1 MVDNLL
7 QLGKVLLKDKYK
19 YPQGRGLALP
29 GSFLKDVTRCSKIG
43 SRRFWR
49 CKRSS
54 RKWGIHFDVARK
66 EEKIAE
72 LEYKMGEPTFWDDAE
87 EAQKVNQE
95 LAAIKGSVDKYKEIV
110 SKTDDAQALLEM
122 ALEEND
128 TSLEPE
134 VQAEFE
140 AIKTAVRELELEV
153 LLSGPYDAN
162 NAILTLHAGAG
173 GTEAQ
178 DWTQMLLRMYGRWAE
193 RHGFSVV
200 TADLLPGDEAGVKSA
215 TLFINGHNAYGY
227 LKSEKG
233 VHRLVRISPFDSN
246 ARRHTSF
253 SACDIM
259 PEIDDAVEVAI
270 NMADVR
276 VDTYRASGAGGQH
289 INKTSSAVRMTHMP
303 TGIVVQCQNERSQ
316 LQNREQCLKMLR
328 AKLFELEQEK
338 KEAEIQ
344 KLEGDQQ
351 KIEWG
356 SQIRSYVFQPY
367 TLVKDMRTGM
377 ETGNV
382 QAVMDGDLDP
392 FIEAFLA
399 AKANHEI

>member
-1 MVDNLL
+1 MLEDCKVK
-7 QLGKVLLKDKYK
+7 LGELKTKLDQMEESLEV
-19 YPQGRGLALP
+19 PA
-29 GSFLKDVTRCSKIG
+29 
-43 SRRFWR
+43 
-49 CKRSS
+49 
-54 RKWGIHFDVARK
+54 K

-72 LEYKMGEPTFWDDAE
+72 LEYKMGEPGFWDDTE
-87 EAQKVNQE
+87 KAQKLNQE
-95 LAAIKGSVDKYKEIV
+95 LNDVKISVDKYKALRSKYDDVETLYELASEEDDESMEADIDEEIGKV
-110 SKTDDAQALLEM
+110 DEGLEAL
-122 ALEEND
+122 
-128 TSLEPE
+128 
-134 VQAEFE
+134 Q
-140 AIKTAVRELELEV
+140 LEV

-193 RHGFSVV
+193 RHGFTVE

-215 TLFINGHNAYGY
+215 TLFIKGHNAYGF

-233 VHRLVRISPFDSN
+233 IHRLVRISPFDAN

-253 SACDIM
+253 AACDIM
-259 PEIDDAVEVAI
+259 PEIDDTVDVKI
-270 NMADVR
+270 DMSDVR
-276 VDTYRASGAGGQH
+276 VDYYRASGAGGQH

-316 LQNREQCLKMLR
+316 LQNREQAMKMLR
-328 AKLFELEQEK
+328 AKLFEVEQEK
-338 KEAEIQ
+338 HEQELA
-344 KLEGDQQ
+344 KLEGDQK

-367 TLVKDMRTGM
+367 TMVKDHRTNC

-382 QAVMDGDLDP
+382 QAVMDGDIDM
-392 FIEAFLA
+392 FIRAYLS
-399 AKANHEI
+399 AKANHEL